1 MGDQVTTRAPA
12 NVLGV
17 SKKTIAELAK
27 RGIIAPAGPG
37 RYALEASVSSYCA
50 HLREQAAGRGVD
62 DDSAAKAR
70 LGTAKR
76 HSPR

>member
-1 MGDQVTTRAPA
+1 MGDQVTTSALA
-12 NVLGV
+12 NMLGV

-27 RGIIAPAGPG
+27 RGIIAPAGAG

-50 HLREQAAGRGVD
+50 HLREQAAGRVVD
-62 DDSAAKAR
+62 DDSAANASI
-70 LGTAKR
+70 GAAKR